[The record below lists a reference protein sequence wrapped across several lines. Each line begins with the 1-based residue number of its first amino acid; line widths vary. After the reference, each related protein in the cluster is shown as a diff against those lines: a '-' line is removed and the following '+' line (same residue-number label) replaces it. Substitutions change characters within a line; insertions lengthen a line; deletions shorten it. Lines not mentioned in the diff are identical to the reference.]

1 MDRRAF
7 LKVAG
12 GTVAGA
18 ATAASA
24 LDLTSLPAAA
34 HAAAAAPAARLHHA
48 PPPLP
53 APPFTLGVASG
64 DPLPDGV
71 VLWTR
76 LAPDPLVPGGGM
88 PPQPLRVEWQVAS
101 DDRFRR
107 VVRRGATHARPEDGH
122 SVHVE
127 VNGLRPDAT
136 YWYRFRAAGET
147 SSTGRTRTAPR
158 AHGRLRHL
166 RFATASCQQWQDGFY
181 TAHRAMAQEDLAFV
195 AFLGDYIYESRPSAT
210 AVRRH
215 NGTGEPMTLD
225 DYRARHA
232 LYRTDPDLQACH
244 AAFPWIVTPDDH
256 EVDNNWAD
264 EIPQDPAAQPHDQFL
279 ARRAAAFKAYY
290 EHMPLRRRSVP
301 DGIDMQLYRRFV
313 WGDLLQLDVLD
324 GRQFRTDQP
333 VDLAG
338 ANAPEATML
347 GFDQERWLS
356 RGLARSR
363 TLWNGLAQQVMVAQ
377 NDRTAGPV
385 ETYDFDNW
393 DGYRAARQRLLADL
407 LKVDN
412 PVVLT
417 GDRHATWICDLKQ
430 DFYDPASQTVG
441 AELTGTSI
449 TSGSDAIPEAFH
461 AVYDPI
467 KAESPHWKFIDNGR
481 GYLVCDLD
489 RQRWH
494 TDLRLVSTVRAQDA
508 TVATAASFV
517 TEAGR
522 RGVEVT

>member
-7 LKVAG
+7 LKAAG

-18 ATAASA
+18 ATLSA
-24 LDLTSLPAAA
+24 LDLAALPAIP
-34 HAAAAAPAARLHHA
+34 AAAAPARAA
-48 PPPLP
+48 QPPLP

-64 DPLPDGV
+64 DPVPDGV

-88 PPQPLRVEWQVAS
+88 PPQQLRVEWQVAA
-101 DDRFRR
+101 DERFRH
-107 VVRRGATHARPEDGH
+107 VVRRGATNARPEDAH
-122 SVHVE
+122 SVHVTLH
-127 VNGLRPDAT
+127 GLRPDT
-136 YWYRFRAAGET
+136 GYWYRFRAAGET
-147 SSTGRTRTAPR
+147 SPVGRTRTAPP
-158 AHGRLRHL
+158 AHSRPRHL

-181 TAHRAMAQEDLAFV
+181 TAHRALSEEDVAFV

-210 AVRRH
+210 ALRSH
-215 NGTGEPMTLD
+215 NGTGEPITLD

-232 LYRTDPDLQACH
+232 LYRTDADLQACH

-256 EVDNNWAD
+256 EIDNNWAD

-279 ARRAAAFKAYY
+279 ARRAAAYKAYY
-290 EHMPLRRRSVP
+290 EHMPLRRRARP
-301 DGIDMQLYRRFV
+301 DGIDMQLYRRFT

-333 VDLAG
+333 ADLAG
-338 ANAPEATML
+338 ANDPAATML

-363 TLWNGLAQQVMVAQ
+363 TLWNGLAQQTMVAQ
-377 NDRTAGPV
+377 NDRAAGPA
-385 ETYDFDNW
+385 ETFDFDNW
-393 DGYRAARQRLLADL
+393 DGYRVARQRLFADL
-407 LKVDN
+407 AQVDN

-430 DFYDPASQTVG
+430 DFYDPASPTVG

-449 TSGSDAIPEAFH
+449 TSGGDGVPEAFH
-461 AVYDPI
+461 ALYDPVM
-467 KAESPHWKFIDNGR
+467 ADSPHWKFIDNRR

-489 RQRWH
+489 RRRWH
-494 TDLRLVSTVRAQDA
+494 TDLRLVSTVRATEA
-508 TVATAASFV
+508 TVSTAASFV

-522 RGVEVT
+522 RGVEVASPV